1 MLEQVKCET
10 ACCDHLTD
18 YSRCSRHRLSEQG
31 RSIPRKGV
39 VPTCLFDS
47 APLPRKPAQK
57 PELPLRV
64 QILNNVGELQPH
76 EFEFDLALRWHGAL
90 LESGSSVGRLAPE
103 LCCRVLRHLQLE
115 KLIEQRFDI
124 GCLDRI
130 SSMKEHMVFAFDEVA
145 RGQVTCGATC
155 CHCPS
160 RATTAPMSAPPI
172 RTVKLFLRVMRN
184 VKGLTPVLS
193 QCRVIAGSDCCM
205 ITLAM
210 CCLFSVVPVLTKYF
224 RRSRKIPIH
233 IRLKSMLWSLTTLHK
248 PINSLSFNSSQ
259 CCKNV
264 CNASV
269 ERIEKSQEGL

>member
-1 MLEQVKCET
+1 MSSARLRAVIISQTTVDVRGIGCRNREDQFLEKELFQRVIWIQR
-10 ACCDHLTD
+10 
-18 YSRCSRHRLSEQG
+18 RCQKKR
-31 RSIPRKGV
+31 
-39 VPTCLFDS
+39 
-47 APLPRKPAQK
+47 APK

-115 KLIEQRFDI
+115 KLIEQGFDI
-124 GCLDRI
+124 GCLDSI
-130 SSMKEHMVFAFDEVA
+130 SSMKEHMVFANDDVA

-160 RATTAPMSAPPI
+160 QSMTAPMSAPPI
-172 RTVKLFLRVMRN
+172 RTVNLFLRVMRN

-193 QCRVIAGSDCCM
+193 HCRIIAETNLGI

-210 CCLFSVVPVLTKYF
+210 CCLFSVVPVLTKY
-224 RRSRKIPIH
+224 SR
-233 IRLKSMLWSLTTLHK
+233 
-248 PINSLSFNSSQ
+248 
-259 CCKNV
+259 
-264 CNASV
+264 
-269 ERIEKSQEGL
+269 

>member
-1 MLEQVKCET
+1 MIISQATVDVRGIGCWNREDPFLEKELFQCVFWIQR
-10 ACCDHLTD
+10 
-18 YSRCSRHRLSEQG
+18 RCQKKKKRAR
-31 RSIPRKGV
+31 
-39 VPTCLFDS
+39 
-47 APLPRKPAQK
+47 K

-64 QILNNVGELQPH
+64 QILNNVGDLQPH
-76 EFEFDLALRWHGAL
+76 EFEFGLALRWRGAL
-90 LESGSSVGRLAPE
+90 LESGSSVTRLAPE

-115 KLIEQRFDI
+115 KLIEQGFDI
-124 GCLDRI
+124 GCLD
-130 SSMKEHMVFAFDEVA
+130 SMAFANDDVA

-160 RATTAPMSAPPI
+160 QVTTAPMSAPPT

-193 QCRVIAGSDCCM
+193 HCRVIDESNLGIIM
-205 ITLAM
+205 LAM

-224 RRSRKIPIH
+224 RRSSKIASTFDFPC
-233 IRLKSMLWSLTTLHK
+233 MLWSLTTLHK
-248 PINSLSFNSSQ
+248 LINSLSFNSSQ

>member
-1 MLEQVKCET
+1 MRET
-10 ACCDHLTD
+10 PCCDHLTD

-31 RSIPRKGV
+31 RSIPRKRV
-39 VPTCLFDS
+39 VPTCLLDS

-90 LESGSSVGRLAPE
+90 LESGSSVGHLAPE
-103 LCCRVLRHLQLE
+103 LCCRAPPSPATLKAHRAAIRYRLPGQNLV
-115 KLIEQRFDI
+115 
-124 GCLDRI
+124 
-130 SSMKEHMVFAFDEVA
+130 SMKEHMVFAFDEVA

-172 RTVKLFLRVMRN
+172 RTVNLFLRVMRN
-184 VKGLTPVLS
+184 VKGLTPVLG
-193 QCRVIAGSDCCM
+193 QWRVIGGSDCCM

-224 RRSRKIPIH
+224 RRSRKIPSTFD
-233 IRLKSMLWSLTTLHK
+233 LKACSGH
-248 PINSLSFNSSQ
+248 
-259 CCKNV
+259 
-264 CNASV
+264 
-269 ERIEKSQEGL
+269 

>member
-1 MLEQVKCET
+1 MNLNSISRFVGMEPLLNLE
-10 ACCDHLTD
+10 A
-18 YSRCSRHRLSEQG
+18 LSATWLQNFA
-31 RSIPRKGV
+31 V
-39 VPTCLFDS
+39 VP
-47 APLPRKPAQK
+47 
-57 PELPLRV
+57 
-64 QILNNVGELQPH
+64 
-76 EFEFDLALRWHGAL
+76 
-90 LESGSSVGRLAPE
+90 
-103 LCCRVLRHLQLE
+103 LRHLQLE

-172 RTVKLFLRVMRN
+172 RTVNLFLRVMRN

-210 CCLFSVVPVLTKYF
+210 CCLFSVVRVLTKYF
-224 RRSRKIPIH
+224 RRSRKIPSTFD
-233 IRLKSMLWSLTTLHK
+233 LKACSGH
-248 PINSLSFNSSQ
+248 
-259 CCKNV
+259 
-264 CNASV
+264 
-269 ERIEKSQEGL
+269 